1 MRVKGGG
8 IVTGTPAEYNLVS
21 FHPSG
26 QVLDQF
32 GRRDL
37 RPERRTPEERRELR
51 DKFRRTF
58 QGALPKAQE
67 EELYAQ
73 AADQPKPFFATNAFA
88 TDSAGRIWVATD
100 RGNGNTT
107 AVDVFSA
114 TGELEA
120 TLTFRDRVIKL
131 APRLPF
137 VAVLVERRGGTSD
150 GQSGVDVYRIAER

>member
-1 MRVKGGG
+1 LH
-8 IVTGTPAEYNLVS
+8 E
-21 FHPSG
+21 
-26 QVLDQF
+26 
-32 GRRDL
+32 
-37 RPERRTPEERRELR
+37 
-51 DKFRRTF
+51 KFRRTF
-58 QGALPKAQE
+58 QGALPRAQE
-67 EELYAQ
+67 DALYER

-100 RGNGNTT
+100 RGNGNST

-137 VAVLVERRGGTSD
+137 VAVLVERRGGKSD
-150 GQSGVDVYRIAER
+150 GQFGVDVYRIAER